1 MAQYFFDLLYNFT
14 DCMCCFPSSPQLKI
28 NSRSFK
34 LLRLLGEG
42 GFSYVYLVQDKSNS
56 ELFALKKI
64 RCPFGQES
72 VSQALKEVEAY
83 NLFTSERNIIHSI
96 DHCVA
101 TESGSK
107 FRNDAGGE
115 AGSKTVYILLPY
127 YQRGNLQDAINANLV
142 NHTRFP
148 EKRLMVLILGVAEA
162 LRAMHQYR
170 VKSRSG
176 STRKAKALRREAEEA
191 DAETG
196 MRMPKSKRRASQV
209 AGEEDSENE
218 PLMDDEVTQ
227 SQEGVEDGDLRP
239 YAHRDIKPGNI
250 MIDDDGQTPIL
261 MDLGSL
267 APSPIA
273 ITSRSLALAVQDTA
287 AEHSTMPY
295 RAPELFD
302 VKTGSI
308 IDSKVDIWS
317 LGCTLYACLVG
328 KSPFEARS
336 EETGGSLSM
345 CVLGGDWRFPDE
357 KSGATKG
364 KGKAG
369 EEAKQD
375 SATAISPSVKEVV
388 RRCLQVEPADRP
400 DIDEL
405 ILILRDVIKYLPDD
419 DVMSPSLDRDAIPG
433 TFTLVDED
441 HRLGTRHLDSGDRD
455 IVLVPEPSSDP
466 DDPLNWAPR
475 RKLLSTIC
483 VSVYTLFAGIACANV
498 YSVLVQLSDETGVSV
513 STLNEGTGYMFLLAG
528 WGLLFFQPLA
538 LQYGKRMTY
547 LISLAGMLGTSVW
560 GPYVRSN
567 GEWIARSIITGF
579 FLAPIEALPEVSV
592 TDVYFTHERG
602 TYMGLYAFFLAGSNY
617 FAPVICGFIAEYQG
631 WEWVFYWPAIFC
643 GAAMIFIF
651 FFMEETN
658 CVRERPAAIALES
671 PEAIVPAPTETKEK
685 DVTARRSSQSDPE
698 VGTIYTKKTYLQKL
712 SLFGPRQVRNNMIR
726 RAWQTVYYLSWP
738 VIFYAGYVIFLIE
751 HMKLT
756 CQYILIRLIPY
767 LVQRL
772 ERNCVIN
779 SWFCSYDSN
788 STRSLLTGRF
798 SDYLTLLLTRRN
810 GGTLE
815 AEFRLWPFLVCLL
828 LVPGSLLLWGVGA
841 AHGVHWFGLLVA
853 MCLLAMTNTCGI
865 TLSVNYLVDSYRELS
880 GGAMASVILV
890 RNTMSFAIGYG
901 ITPWVEDLG
910 YQNCF
915 ISAAFVGLAC
925 SSVFLVMVKW
935 GKSFRA
941 RSQRRYWA
949 LIEENWEKGMG
960 H

>member
-42 GFSYVYLVQDKSNS
+42 GFSYVYLVQDKSTS

-83 NLFTSERNIIHSI
+83 NLFTRERNIIHSI
-96 DHCVA
+96 DHSVS

-107 FRNDAGGE
+107 FRSDGGE

-142 NHTRFP
+142 NHTQFP
-148 EKRLMVLILGVAEA
+148 EKRLTILMLGVAQA

-170 VKSRSG
+170 VKSGSG
-176 STRKAKALRREAEEA
+176 PTRKAKAVRREGAEA
-191 DAETG
+191 DADSS
-196 MRMPKSKRRASQV
+196 MRMGKGKRRASQHN
-209 AGEEDSENE
+209 EEDSENE

-227 SQEGVEDGDLRP
+227 SQEGVQDGDLRP

-250 MIDDDGQTPIL
+250 MIDDDGQSPIL

-308 IDSKVDIWS
+308 IDTKVDIWS
-317 LGCTLYACLVG
+317 LGCTFYACLVG

-369 EEAKQD
+369 EEPKQD
-375 SATAISPSVKEVV
+375 SAASISAPIKDIV
-388 RRCLQVEPADRP
+388 RRCLQVEPSDRP

-405 ILILRDVIKYLPDD
+405 IQLLKDVIKELPDD
-419 DVMSPSLDRDAIPG
+419 DVVDAIPG
-433 TFTLVDED
+433 TFTLVDEN
-441 HRLGTRHLDSGDRD
+441 HVLSTRHLDAGNGD
-455 IVLVPEPSSDP
+455 IVLVPEPSQDP
-466 DDPLNWAPR
+466 DDPLNWSSR
-475 RKLLSTIC
+475 RKLLSTVC
-483 VSVYTLFAGIACANV
+483 VSVYTLFAGIASANV
-498 YSVLVQLSDETGVSV
+498 YSVLTDLSDETGISV
-513 STLNEGTGYMFLLAG
+513 STLNEGTGYLFLLAG
-528 WGLLFFQPLA
+528 WGLLFWQPFA

-547 LISLAGMLGTSVW
+547 MLSLAGTVGTSVW
-560 GPYVRSN
+560 GPYVKSN
-567 GEWIARSIITGF
+567 GEWIARSVITGF
-579 FLAPIEALPEVSV
+579 FLAPIEALPEVTV

-617 FAPVICGFIAEYQG
+617 FAPVICGFIAEYQS

-643 GAAMIFIF
+643 GAAMIFLF

-658 CVRERPAAIALES
+658 YVRQKHTHSDTPVA
-671 PEAIVPAPTETKEK
+671 VPSSGAEKTDKKAPSTEPSE
-685 DVTARRSSQSDPE
+685 SDPE
-698 VGTIYTKKTYLQKL
+698 IGVVSNKKTYVQKL
-712 SLFGPRQVRNNMIR
+712 SLLGPRQPENHLIR
-726 RAWQTVYYLSWP
+726 RGWHTVYYLSWP
-738 VIFYAGYVIFLIE
+738 VIFYAGCIFIWIIS
-751 HMKLT
+751 H
-756 CQYILIRLIPY
+756 
-767 LVQRL
+767 LVQCI
-772 ERNCVIN
+772 EWNGV
-779 SWFCSYDSN
+779 FDPGDS
-788 STRSLLTGRF
+788 SLFTGRF
-798 SDYLTLLLTRRN
+798 SDWLTIKLARRN
-810 GGTLE
+810 GGIME
-815 AEFRLWPFLVCLL
+815 AEQRLWPFSLCVI

-841 AHGVHWFGLLVA
+841 AHEVHWFGLLVA
-853 MCLLAMTNTCGI
+853 MCLLAMTNTAGI

-880 GGAMASVILV
+880 GDAMATVILV

-901 ITPWVEDLG
+901 ITPWVDNLG

-915 ISAAFVGLAC
+915 VSAAFVGMAC
-925 SSVFLVMVKW
+925 STVFLVMIKW
-935 GKSFRA
+935 GKSFRVHS
-941 RSQRRYWA
+941 RQRYWSMVQ
-949 LIEENWEKGMG
+949 ENMDKGM